1 MNLLNQSQTVEQS
14 RLYAYISTFRPDGY
28 CKFDSLRRHTAYF
41 WLQNYDIYRIQIV
54 LLFAGDVQAG
64 RYRQH
69 WCAVT
74 RGHPGAGQSRDRSGL
89 GGDGPQER
97 ATHSI
102 PYTHPI
108 LSMVTRLSPAI
119 NIHSRDTSHIPS
131 SGWPQTSPP
140 HPNTRSEY
148 LVLQLDS

>member
-41 WLQNYDIYRIQIV
+41 WLQNYNIYRIQIV

-108 LSMVTRLSPAI
+108 HGYQALPR
-119 NIHSRDTSHIPS
+119 NKYSHILS
-131 SGWPQTSPP
+131 SGWPHRKPRHHHRTPDQ
-140 HPNTRSEY
+140 NI
-148 LVLQLDS
+148 